1 MTTNKNSRFDK
12 WAYLDKDVL
21 LRIFMTLNVVDLI
34 RGACVCTSWQEAA
47 SEPSLWKMVDLS
59 KLEAR
64 NFNRQPERSSQRVM
78 DILNSA
84 FSLSGGTISCLIFHF
99 YVYITSQHLVLVSGR
114 TPNLK
119 RLVLPVRN
127 NDISVNEFEEAAKNW
142 PNLESLTIPCS
153 FPVKFMKAIGKHC
166 KNLYELKI
174 MRRFD
179 TDCAETIL
187 AYAPNLKVL
196 SLRCNMVHRE
206 AMLRLLKEMKHLQVL
221 NISHCLIL
229 DHSSNPGFMSVLSKL
244 DKVILE
250 EASRLE
256 KFMFCKKDSCHICQ
270 LQISTNGILFWSR
283 YDEGIWLT
291 DEVSTLAH

>member
-1 MTTNKNSRFDK
+1 
-12 WAYLDKDVL
+12 
-21 LRIFMTLNVVDLI
+21 
-34 RGACVCTSWQEAA
+34 
-47 SEPSLWKMVDLS
+47 
-59 KLEAR
+59 
-64 NFNRQPERSSQRVM
+64 
-78 DILNSA
+78 
-84 FSLSGGTISCLIFHF
+84 
-99 YVYITSQHLVLVSGR
+99 
-114 TPNLK
+114 
-119 RLVLPVRN
+119 
-127 NDISVNEFEEAAKNW
+127 
-142 PNLESLTIPCS
+142 
-153 FPVKFMKAIGKHC
+153 MKAIGKHC

-229 DHSSNPGFMSVLSKL
+229 DHSPNPGFMSVLSKL

-291 DEVSTLAH
+291 DEVSTLAHWSRKERPCPEEPFFWLLSLIC